1 MVRETLLLPAPGEK
15 DRTTAIAGVNPK
27 AVTPQDV
34 TLNELTLLLAR
45 GLRHEKSGHQSALG
59 TIQESLDQIITTCFQ
74 KWSKQSLS
82 PFSKIL
88 STHVKDFVHTA
99 STCSEDEYKRMYAH
113 SESPLSMAS
122 APPAVVSNVS
132 PHIIGFLLDV
142 SFTLNRSVCPSDSLL
157 PVPSI
162 EYATAMGIE
171 GKEIPQMM
179 DMIRRALLS
188 QGLEAFTNLL
198 SEHAGSAMDG
208 NEVSLMN
215 SGPSGLTQLKNDLSF
230 IRLCFF
236 ERNTH
241 GFGNRGIEKSSQA
254 TLEKLCNDTDNLV
267 SRVCDATT
275 LSQID
280 DKQKHVLEVCDLFLS
295 SLFGEGASSSVSL
308 GDLGDIGSFTG
319 TARSSGA
326 NPLLHTPLPSSC
338 RFSLLPIQA
347 DRTLS
352 GVQARGKYKEKD
364 ETESRQDSVGTGAM
378 RAGLGFFSSMLKKN

>member
-1 MVRETLLLPAPGEK
+1 
-15 DRTTAIAGVNPK
+15 
-27 AVTPQDV
+27 
-34 TLNELTLLLAR
+34 
-45 GLRHEKSGHQSALG
+45 
-59 TIQESLDQIITTCFQ
+59 
-74 KWSKQSLS
+74 
-82 PFSKIL
+82 
-88 STHVKDFVHTA
+88 VKDFVHAA
-99 STCSEDEYKRMYAH
+99 SACSEDEYKRMYAH
-113 SESPLSMAS
+113 SESPLPTAS
-122 APPAVVSNVS
+122 APAAVVSNIS

-162 EYATAMGIE
+162 EYATAMGME

-179 DMIRRALLS
+179 DMIRWALLS
-188 QGLEAFTNLL
+188 QGLDAFTGLL
-198 SEHAGSAMDG
+198 SEHVGSAMDG
-208 NEVSLMN
+208 NEVSLKN

-230 IRLCFF
+230 IQLCFF

-241 GFGNRGIEKSSQA
+241 GFGNRGTEKSSQA

-267 SRVCDATT
+267 SGVCDAST

-280 DKQKHVLEVCDLFLS
+280 DKHKHVLEVCDLFLS

-308 GDLGDIGSFTG
+308 GDLGDIGSLTG
-319 TARSSGA
+319 SARSSA
-326 NPLLHTPLPSSC
+326 VNPLLHTPLPSSC

-364 ETESRQDSVGTGAM
+364 ETESRQDSVGSGAM